1 MRESAFAIPFVMP
14 GLILASVFII
24 YPMLLTLRLSVSN
37 YQIVKGEYTFIGLNN
52 FKELFLDPQ
61 YRILYAYRNNLLYAL
76 VTIPFILFFGLLLAT
91 MINNLRSGRT
101 FFRVALYL
109 PVITPWVII
118 GLVFTYLFNSSNRGL
133 VNYIIVDALHISGNY
148 IPWLLREWTGNAV
161 IWLMGIWKNIGWSM
175 VIYLAAL
182 QGLSR
187 EYYESAEI
195 DGASQAKMFWR
206 ITLPLVKPTTFFIL
220 VNMLIGS
227 FNVFLQVLQL
237 TGGNPSGRTST
248 LQYML
253 YDKAFNLFEFGQGAA
268 IGLITG
274 LSVFILTL
282 IMNRLTKQED
292 IV

>member
-161 IWLMGIWKNIGWSM
+161 IWLMGIWKNIG
-175 VIYLAAL
+175 
-182 QGLSR
+182 
-187 EYYESAEI
+187 
-195 DGASQAKMFWR
+195 
-206 ITLPLVKPTTFFIL
+206 
-220 VNMLIGS
+220 
-227 FNVFLQVLQL
+227 
-237 TGGNPSGRTST
+237 
-248 LQYML
+248 
-253 YDKAFNLFEFGQGAA
+253 
-268 IGLITG
+268 
-274 LSVFILTL
+274 
-282 IMNRLTKQED
+282 
-292 IV
+292 